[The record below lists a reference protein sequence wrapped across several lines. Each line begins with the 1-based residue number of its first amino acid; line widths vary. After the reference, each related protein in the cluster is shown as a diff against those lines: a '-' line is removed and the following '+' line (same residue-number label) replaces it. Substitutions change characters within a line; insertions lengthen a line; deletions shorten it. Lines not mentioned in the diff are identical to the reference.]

1 MKGIINS
8 DLKLLRIFQYLM
20 SKLDISKMI
29 TIFTNQEPNKLI
41 RKYPS
46 ALKTEKK
53 KSFTFCIFLLRPKK
67 NLKSTQ
73 INSFSPFFLKKKKYF

>member
-46 ALKTEKK
+46 ALKTEKI
-53 KSFTFCIFLLRPKK
+53 SFTFCIYLLRPKK
-67 NLKSTQ
+67 KLKEHT
-73 INSFSPFFLKKKKYF
+73 NKFFFTFFQQKKKYF

>member
-1 MKGIINS
+1 MKGIVNS

-46 ALKTEKK
+46 ALKTEKI
-53 KSFTFCIFLLRPKK
+53 SFTFCIFLLRPKK

-73 INSFSPFFLKKKKYF
+73 INSFSPFF